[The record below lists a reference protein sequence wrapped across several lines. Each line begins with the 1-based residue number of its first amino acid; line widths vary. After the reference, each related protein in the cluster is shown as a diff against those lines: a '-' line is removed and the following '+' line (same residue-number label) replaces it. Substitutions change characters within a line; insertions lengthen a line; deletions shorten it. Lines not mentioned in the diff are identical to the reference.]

1 VRIQSQVVAKDP
13 RCFLGCDL
21 GQERY
26 VIKDGGDVVYQGKQ
40 ASSGHSVRSLTA
52 KSISEFAENTIE
64 LIRSCLGV
72 G

>member
-1 VRIQSQVVAKDP
+1 MNNVP
-13 RCFLGCDL
+13 HH
-21 GQERY
+21 
-26 VIKDGGDVVYQGKQ
+26 GGDVVYQGKQ